1 MFHLFILNPF
11 LLFLMT
17 GFSTDPSLVQILQDD
32 TKKGMERKAIHDFL
46 LTLSVCNTVV
56 PTKVSKTT
64 SGALE
69 MEVALGTDNSETAKL
84 EYQGES
90 PDEQALVSAAA
101 SYGYTLLS
109 RTSNYIVINVLG
121 EIQR

>member
-1 MFHLFILNPF
+1 LIADVSTATSADPV
-11 LLFLMT
+11 LLR
-17 GFSTDPSLVQILQDD
+17 ILQDPTLRD
-32 TKKGMERKAIHDFL
+32 TKREAIHDFL
-46 LTLSVCNTVV
+46 LTLSACNTVV

-69 MEVALGTDNSETAKL
+69 MEIALGTDDAEETKL

-90 PDEQALVSAAA
+90 PDEVALVSAAA

-109 RTSNYIVINVLG
+109 RTSSYIVLNVLG
-121 EIQR
+121 DTQR